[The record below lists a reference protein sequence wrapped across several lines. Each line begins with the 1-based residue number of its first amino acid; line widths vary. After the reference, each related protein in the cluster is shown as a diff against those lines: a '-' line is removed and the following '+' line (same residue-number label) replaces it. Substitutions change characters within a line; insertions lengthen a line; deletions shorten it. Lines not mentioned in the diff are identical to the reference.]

1 MQGSP
6 KFKRNRIAGKQSMEE
21 CLPNLL
27 VRILIV
33 QDRVIERAEEFLA
46 TLLMPASIR
55 QFFHESA
62 YCIIVS
68 DRELMRVTSH
78 DRTSLLGNCTAQASS
93 SQGGTELKSGVS
105 PGWLKP
111 NAM

>member
-1 MQGSP
+1 MRGLP
-6 KFKRNRIAGKQSMEE
+6 KFKRNRISGKQSMEE

-33 QDRVIERAEEFLA
+33 QDRVIERAEEFLT

-68 DRELMRVTSH
+68 DSELMRVTSH
-78 DRTSLLGNCTAQASS
+78 DRTSLFGNCTAQASS
-93 SQGGTELKSGVS
+93 SVGGTEVKSGVS
-105 PGWLKP
+105 PGWFKV
-111 NAM
+111 